1 MLVLFFLSSGL
12 FLGWSLGANDA
23 ASVFGTA
30 VGTRMV
36 RFATA
41 ALICSVFVVLG
52 AVAGGAGAAG
62 TLGRL
67 GAIDALGGAFMVA
80 CAAALTITAMV
91 RLGRPVS
98 TTQAVVGAIV
108 GWNLFCGRPTDTDA
122 LASIVAAWV
131 AGPVL
136 AGLFAVVF
144 YVLIRRAVRRLRPH
158 LLWNDMATRWSLI
171 AVGAFGSYSLG
182 ANNIGNVMGVFVPV
196 APFPGLDLPFGVAL
210 DGAQQLFLLGGLS
223 IALGVFTYSRR
234 VMTTVG
240 GDLFKLT
247 PQMALVVVLAQSLVL
262 FLFSSQPLQRAL
274 QGAGLPALPLV
285 PVSSTQA
292 VVGAVV
298 GLGLLKG
305 GRGIRLR
312 VLADIAA
319 GWVTTPLIAGAVAF
333 VGLFFMQNVF
343 AVPVQR

>member
-1 MLVLFFLSSGL
+1 
-12 FLGWSLGANDA
+12 
-23 ASVFGTA
+23 
-30 VGTRMV
+30 
-36 RFATA
+36 
-41 ALICSVFVVLG
+41 
-52 AVAGGAGAAG
+52 
-62 TLGRL
+62 
-67 GAIDALGGAFMVA
+67 
-80 CAAALTITAMV
+80 
-91 RLGRPVS
+91 
-98 TTQAVVGAIV
+98 
-108 GWNLFCGRPTDTDA
+108 
-122 LASIVAAWV
+122 
-131 AGPVL
+131 
-136 AGLFAVVF
+136 
-144 YVLIRRAVRRLRPH
+144 
-158 LLWNDMATRWSLI
+158 
-171 AVGAFGSYSLG
+171 
-182 ANNIGNVMGVFVPV
+182 V

-262 FLFSSQPLQRAL
+262 FVFSSQPLQRAL
-274 QGAGLPALPLV
+274 RGAGLPALPLV

-312 VLADIAA
+312 VLADIAM

-333 VGLFFMQNVF
+333 VGLYFMQNVF

>member
-1 MLVLFFLSSGL
+1 M

-234 VMTTVG
+234 VMATVG

-274 QGAGLPALPLV
+274 RGAGLPALPLV

-312 VLADIAA
+312 VLADIAM